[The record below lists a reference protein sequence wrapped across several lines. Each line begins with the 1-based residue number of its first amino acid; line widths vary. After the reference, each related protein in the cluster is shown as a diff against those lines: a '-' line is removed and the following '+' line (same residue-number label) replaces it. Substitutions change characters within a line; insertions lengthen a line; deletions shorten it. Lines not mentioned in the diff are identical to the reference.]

1 MIPIKALSILLLAAA
16 VTKFGHPLRAAVLLG
31 AITAGLGLVA
41 GNPVQT
47 AAAQGSI
54 SLAVAAVVFWLID
67 RTESIVLGT
76 LVTIGGVAALILF
89 A

>member
-1 MIPIKALSILLLAAA
+1 MIPIKILSILLLAGA
-16 VTKFGHPLRAAVLLG
+16 VTKFGHPIRAAVLLG
-31 AITAGLGLVA
+31 AITVALELLG
-41 GNPVQT
+41 GNPPQI
-47 AAAQGSI
+47 AATQGGI

-67 RTESIVLGT
+67 RTDSVILGT